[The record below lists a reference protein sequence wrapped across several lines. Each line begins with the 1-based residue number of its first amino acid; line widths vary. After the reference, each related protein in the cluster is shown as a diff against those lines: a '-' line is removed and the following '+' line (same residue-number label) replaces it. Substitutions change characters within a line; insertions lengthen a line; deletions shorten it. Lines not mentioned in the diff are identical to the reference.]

1 MPFGHEQLDVY
12 RLAIDYVAWSYALAK
27 ELAEVSAA
35 SERSK
40 SFVLQKALEAY
51 LEEQADLQISLDRLS
66 DPTDAVIS
74 MEAMRSE
81 LGI

>member
-1 MPFGHEQLDVY
+1 MSVAVSVRLPDV
-12 RLAIDYVAWSYALAK
+12 LAK

-51 LEEQADLQISLDRLS
+51 LEERADLQISLDRLNDPS
-66 DPTDAVIS
+66 DPVIS
-74 MEAMRSE
+74 MEEMRAK
-81 LGI
+81 LGV